1 MLRTPSEAPGS
12 DTRDHAPNEHGHGH
26 GHERERERECG
37 SGHEHGHERGLAVE
51 GARLAYDR
59 RVVAT
64 DLNLELPHDGFTV
77 IVGPNA
83 CGKSTLLKALARVIV
98 PGAGRILLDGH
109 DLHRLRTKEVARRI
123 GLLPQGAVTPE
134 GIRVDDLVARGR
146 HPHHSPLRQW
156 SRADDSAV
164 AAALESTG
172 VTGLADRFV
181 DELSGGQRQRVWIA
195 MLLAQETPTLLLDE
209 PTTYLDIAHQ
219 YDVMDLLR
227 DQHQAGRAVI
237 AVLHDLNQAARY
249 ATHLVV
255 MKDGHVVDTGP
266 PDEVLTA
273 HLVEAVFGLPC
284 LIAGDPVTGTPTVV
298 PLDRRGT

>member
-1 MLRTPSEAPGS
+1 MRPTSL
-12 DTRDHAPNEHGHGH
+12 DRDARAGAQL
-26 GHERERERECG
+26 
-37 SGHEHGHERGLAVE
+37 ERGRGRGLTVE
-51 GARLAYDR
+51 GARLAYER

-64 DLNLELPHDGFTV
+64 DLDLELPEDAFTV

-83 CGKSTLLKALARVIV
+83 CGKSTVLKALARVIA
-98 PGAGRILLDGH
+98 PGEGRILLDGH
-109 DLHRLRTKEVARRI
+109 DLHKLRTKEVARRI

-156 SRADDSAV
+156 SRADDTAV
-164 AAALESTG
+164 TAAMASTG
-172 VTGLADRFV
+172 VSDLATRFV

-195 MLLAQETPTLLLDE
+195 MLLAQETPILLLDE

-219 YDVMDLLR
+219 YDVLDLLR
-227 DQHQAGRAVI
+227 DQHETGRAVI

-255 MKDGHVVDTGP
+255 MKVGRVVATGAP
-266 PDEVLTA
+266 ADVLTA
-273 HLVEAVFGLPC
+273 DLVEEVFGLPC
-284 LIAGDPVTGTPTVV
+284 LIAADPVTGTPTVV
-298 PLDRRGT
+298 PLDRRGRS

>member
-1 MLRTPSEAPGS
+1 MRPTSLDREA
-12 DTRDHAPNEHGHGH
+12 RDRAPL
-26 GHERERERECG
+26 
-37 SGHEHGHERGLAVE
+37 ERGRGLTVE
-51 GARLAYDR
+51 GARLAYER

-64 DLNLELPHDGFTV
+64 GLDLELPHDGFTV

-83 CGKSTLLKALARVIV
+83 CGKSTLLKALARVIA
-98 PGAGRILLDGH
+98 PGEGRILLDGR
-109 DLHRLRTKEVARRI
+109 DLHRLKTKEVARRI

-156 SRADDSAV
+156 GSAD
-164 AAALESTG
+164 AAAVTGAIASTG
-172 VTGLADRFV
+172 VTALAQRYV

-195 MLLAQETPTLLLDE
+195 MLLAQETPILLLDE

-219 YDVMDLLR
+219 YDVLDLLR
-227 DQHQAGRAVI
+227 SQHQTGRAVI

-255 MKDGHVVDTGP
+255 MKDGSVVATGAP
-266 PDEVLTA
+266 AEVLTA
-273 HLVEAVFGLPC
+273 ELVEEVFGLPC
-284 LIAGDPVTGTPTVV
+284 LIAPDPVTGTPTVV
-298 PLDRRGT
+298 PLDRRSRD